1 MFRIKR
7 GIAILLAVSLA
18 IALTCCFAAASI
30 TASDYLAEYGAA
42 LIATENKGQYDIFFD
57 ITATR
62 TSDSLGVSQIKIY
75 KSNGTYVTTIKG
87 TVANGLI
94 IEDDCS
100 HTGVYTRYGVSGNS
114 YYAEVTFFAE
124 RGGGSDSR
132 TITTN
137 TITVK

>member
-1 MFRIKR
+1 MRYIKR
-7 GIAILLAVSLA
+7 GISIFLVLLFILALGCN
-18 IALTCCFAAASI
+18 IATASI
-30 TASDYLAEYGAA
+30 TSSDYLAQYGAA
-42 LIATENKGQYDIFFD
+42 LIATDTKGQYDIFFD
-57 ITATR
+57 ITATT

-114 YYAEVTFFAE
+114 YYAEVTVFAK
-124 RGGGSDSR
+124 RGSGSDSR